1 VGTLNKNMPKTE
13 LIALDHFPLVNPGD
27 DLCALILACCKKNQV
42 SLQQGD
48 VLVLAQKIVSKAE
61 NRYVDLKTIT
71 PSTQA
76 KELADKTG
84 KDARA
89 MEVLLGES
97 KEVLKTRT
105 NVVIV
110 EHNNGYVH
118 ANAGIDHSNIQQVD
132 GKELLLMLPKNPD
145 QSARKLRE
153 QIRQQHGT
161 DVNVII
167 NDSFGRPFRNG
178 VCGVCI
184 GSAGFEVID
193 NKIGHRDLFGNIL
206 QITEIAIADE
216 IAAAA
221 SLVMGQADE
230 GQPVVIV
237 RGLNLKVSDNG
248 SQSLLRKKSDDL
260 FRQ

>member
-1 VGTLNKNMPKTE
+1 MKAE
-13 LIALDHFPLVNPGD
+13 LIALDHFPLVQPGD
-27 DLCALILACCKKNQV
+27 DLVALILECCKKNNL
-42 SLQQGD
+42 SLQDND
-48 VLVLAQKIVSKAE
+48 VVVLAQKIVSKAE

-71 PSTQA
+71 PSPRA
-76 KELADKTG
+76 MELAQQAN

-89 MEVLLGES
+89 MEVLLSES
-97 KEVLKTRT
+97 KEVIKTRA

-118 ANAGIDHSNIQQVD
+118 ANAGIDHSNIKQVD
-132 GKELLLMLPKNPD
+132 GKELLLMLPKDPD
-145 QSARKLRE
+145 ASAKNLRD
-153 QIRQQHGT
+153 QFRQRAGKT
-161 DVNVII
+161 VSVII
-167 NDSFGRPFRNG
+167 NDSFGRAFRNG

-193 NKIGHRDLFGNIL
+193 NKIGHKDLFGNIL

-230 GQPVVIV
+230 GRPVVIV
-237 RGLNLKVSDNG
+237 RGLALKSSSNN
-248 SQSLLRKKSDDL
+248 SKPLLRQKQHDL

>member
-1 VGTLNKNMPKTE
+1 MTKTE
-13 LIALDHFPLVNPGD
+13 LIALDHFPLVQPGD
-27 DLCALILACCKKNQV
+27 DLAVLILETLEKNNL
-42 SLQQGD
+42 SLQNGD
-48 VLVLAQKIVSKAE
+48 VLVLAQKIVSKSE

-71 PSTQA
+71 PSPAA
-76 KELADKTG
+76 KELAQKTN
-84 KDARA
+84 KDPRA

-118 ANAGIDHSNIQQVD
+118 ANAGIDQSNIQQGN
-132 GKELLLMLPKNPD
+132 GKELLLLLPKDPD
-145 QSARKLRE
+145 ASANKLR
-153 QIRQQHGT
+153 QKIRDHSG
-161 DVNVII
+161 VEVSVII
-167 NDSFGRPFRNG
+167 NDSFGRPFRHG

-184 GSAGFEVID
+184 GAAGFEVID
-193 NKIGHRDLFGNIL
+193 NKIGHKDLFGNIL
-206 QITEIAIADE
+206 QITEIAVADE

-230 GQPVVIV
+230 GRPVVIV
-237 RGLNLKVSDNG
+237 RGLTLKTSDQG
-248 SQSLLRKKSDDL
+248 SQKLLRKKSEDL

>member
-1 VGTLNKNMPKTE
+1 MSKTE
-13 LIALDHFPLVNPGD
+13 LIALDHFPLVKPGD
-27 DLCALILACCKKNQV
+27 DLCALVLEALQKNN
-42 SLQQGD
+42 LQLQSGD
-48 VLVLAQKIVSKAE
+48 VMVLAQKIVSKSE

-71 PSTQA
+71 ASPQA
-76 KELADKTG
+76 IELAKKSN

-97 KEVLKTRT
+97 KEVIKTRT

-118 ANAGIDHSNIQQVD
+118 ANAGIDHSNIQQEA
-132 GKELLLMLPKNPD
+132 GKELLLLLPKNPD
-145 QSARKLRE
+145 ASAQKLRAG
-153 QIRQQHGT
+153 IKVKTGM
-161 DVNVII
+161 DINVII
-167 NDSFGRPFRNG
+167 NDSFGRAFRNG

-193 NKIGHRDLFGNIL
+193 NKIGHQDLFGNIL
-206 QITEIAIADE
+206 QITEIAVADE

-221 SLVMGQADE
+221 SMVMGQADE
-230 GQPVVIV
+230 GKPVVLV
-237 RGLNLKVSDNG
+237 RGLILKPSENG
-248 SQSLLRKKSDDL
+248 STPLLRKKEHDL

>member
-1 VGTLNKNMPKTE
+1 MSKTE
-13 LIALDHFPLVNPGD
+13 LIALDHFPLVKPGD
-27 DLCALILACCKKNQV
+27 DLVALILESVQKNH
-42 SLQQGD
+42 LQLQHGD
-48 VLVLAQKIVSKAE
+48 VIVLAQKIVSKSE
-61 NRYVDLKTIT
+61 NRYVDLTLIT
-71 PSTQA
+71 PSPA
-76 KELADKTG
+76 AVELAQKAN

-97 KEVLKTRT
+97 KEVIRTRT

-118 ANAGIDHSNIQQVD
+118 ANAGIDHSNIKQVE
-132 GKELLLMLPKNPD
+132 GKELLLLLPKDPD
-145 QSARKLRE
+145 LSAKKLRTG
-153 QIRQQHGT
+153 IKDKTGI

-167 NDSFGRPFRNG
+167 NDSFGRAFRNG

-193 NKIGHRDLFGNIL
+193 NKIGHQDLFGNIL

-216 IAAAA
+216 IAAGA

-230 GQPVVIV
+230 GRPVVIV
-237 RGLNLKVSDNG
+237 RGLTLQPSEQG
-248 SQSLLRKKSDDL
+248 STALLRKKEHDL